1 MKRFIHRENLRHL
14 RNLLTRTIGE
24 AECKRITR
32 LIEDEEEL
40 KDQAARA
47 ITPNEQQVVFHGE
60 NGEQLMDAPNLK
72 RSIVL
77 DGRKTS
83 VSLENEFWTG
93 LREIAAS
100 QKIPLTTLL
109 KQIHTGRGTNNMSS
123 AIRVFLFN
131 RVRANLP
138 AYRSA
143 SLYDHGARA
152 AVSA

>member
-1 MKRFIHRENLRHL
+1 MKRLIHRENLRHL
-14 RNLLTRTIGE
+14 RNLLTRTTGE

-32 LIEDEEEL
+32 LIEEEEL
-40 KDQAARA
+40 KDQASRA
-47 ITPNEQQVVFHGE
+47 ITPNEQPVAFHGE
-60 NGEQLMDAPNLK
+60 NGEQLMDVPNLK

-131 RVRANLP
+131 RVRAQL
-138 AYRSA
+138 ASA
-143 SLYDHGARA
+143 
-152 AVSA
+152 

>member
-1 MKRFIHRENLRHL
+1 
-14 RNLLTRTIGE
+14 
-24 AECKRITR
+24 
-32 LIEDEEEL
+32 
-40 KDQAARA
+40 
-47 ITPNEQQVVFHGE
+47 
-60 NGEQLMDAPNLK
+60 MDVPNLK

-131 RVRANLP
+131 RVRAQL
-138 AYRSA
+138 A
-143 SLYDHGARA
+143 S
-152 AVSA
+152 V